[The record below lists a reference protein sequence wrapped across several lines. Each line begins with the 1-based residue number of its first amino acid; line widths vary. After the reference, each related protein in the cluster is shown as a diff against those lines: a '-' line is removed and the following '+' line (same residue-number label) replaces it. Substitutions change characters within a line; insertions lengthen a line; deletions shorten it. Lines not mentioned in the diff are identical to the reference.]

1 MRGLRF
7 QIKHLSGQVE
17 GIDVEA
23 ERAMLG
29 SGSHCEIR
37 LPIDQ
42 ARLEHLR
49 IELTADGTVLATAV
63 SFEPPPLLN
72 GVAFTQG
79 QVLPD
84 SVLTVSQT
92 QILIQAIDTTA
103 GKSKAKKGSSPIT
116 TIGALVILAAGA
128 FMLFSA
134 DEQEAAVKLDDQPD
148 LFEGGS
154 AATCPQQGPQALEQA
169 KQFLNVASVKRERR
183 PFFAQDG
190 VVAVPNFER
199 AAACFKSGADVNMA
213 KYADGVAAYLRADLT
228 RDYRKIRVGLD
239 YHVRVKEYAS
249 AKSDVERL
257 IAFIPEASPQP
268 KLATYRVYL
277 LDVKRRL
284 QLRASREDV
293 K

>member
-7 QIKHLSGQVE
+7 QIRHLSGQVE

-49 IELTADGTVLATAV
+49 IELAADGTVLATAV
-63 SFEPPPLLN
+63 SFEPPPQLN
-72 GVAFTQG
+72 GVAFTKSQI
-79 QVLPD
+79 LPD
-84 SVLTVSQT
+84 SVITLNQT
-92 QILIQAIDTTA
+92 QILIQALDATA
-103 GKSKAKKGSSPIT
+103 GQSKVKKGSSPIT
-116 TIGALVILAAGA
+116 IVALLLILAAGA
-128 FMLFSA
+128 FLLFSPE
-134 DEQEAAVKLDDQPD
+134 DQEAGVKLDDQPD
-148 LFEGGS
+148 LFEGAP

-169 KQFLNVASVKRERR
+169 KQFLNIASVKRERR

-213 KYADGVAAYLRADLT
+213 KYAEGVAAYLRADLT

-239 YHVRVKEYAS
+239 YHIRVQEYTS
-249 AKSDVERL
+249 AKYDVERL
-257 IAFIPEASPQP
+257 IAFIPEASSLPSRHQ
-268 KLATYRVYL
+268 ATP
-277 LDVKRRL
+277 
-284 QLRASREDV
+284 SN
-293 K
+293 

>member
-49 IELTADGTVLATAV
+49 IELTADGTVFATAV

-84 SVLTVSQT
+84 SVITLSQT
-92 QILIQAIDTTA
+92 QVLIQALDTTV
-103 GKSKAKKGSSPIT
+103 GKAKAKKGSSPVT
-116 TIGALVILAAGA
+116 TIGALIILVAAA
-128 FMLFSA
+128 FLLFGS
-134 DEQEAAVKLDDQPD
+134 DEEEAGIKLDPQPD
-148 LFEGGS
+148 LFAAAQ
-154 AATCPQQGPQALEQA
+154 AATCPQQGQQALEQA

-199 AAACFKSGADVNMA
+199 AAACFKSGADVSMA
-213 KYADGVAAYLRADLT
+213 KYAEGVANYLRADLN
-228 RDYRKIRVGLD
+228 RDYRKLRVGLE

-249 AKSDVERL
+249 AKYDVERL
-257 IAFIPEASPQP
+257 IAFIPEASPQAD
-268 KLATYRVYL
+268 LAAYRIYL
-277 LDVKRRL
+277 LDAKRRL
-284 QLRASREDV
+284 QLRATREDV

>member
-49 IELTADGTVLATAV
+49 IELTADGTVFATAV

-72 GVAFTQG
+72 GVAFTQS

-84 SVLTVSQT
+84 SVLTISQT
-92 QILIQAIDTTA
+92 QVLIQAIDTTA

-128 FMLFSA
+128 FMLFSP
-134 DEQEAAVKLDDQPD
+134 DEQEAGVVLDEQPD
-148 LFEGGS
+148 LFEGGA

-183 PFFAQDG
+183 PSLTLNAQPP
-190 VVAVPNFER
+190 ASK
-199 AAACFKSGADVNMA
+199 AAQMSAWQS
-213 KYADGVAAYLRADLT
+213 
-228 RDYRKIRVGLD
+228 IQRVW
-239 YHVRVKEYAS
+239 
-249 AKSDVERL
+249 
-257 IAFIPEASPQP
+257 
-268 KLATYRVYL
+268 
-277 LDVKRRL
+277 RRTCA
-284 QLRASREDV
+284 RI
-293 K
+293 